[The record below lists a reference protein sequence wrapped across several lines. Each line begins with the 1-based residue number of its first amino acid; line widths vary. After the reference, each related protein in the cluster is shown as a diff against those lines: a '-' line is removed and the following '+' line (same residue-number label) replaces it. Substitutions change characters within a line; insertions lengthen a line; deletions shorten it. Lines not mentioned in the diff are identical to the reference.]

1 MDLDEIIPSILD
13 VRNLSTQFNTLDG
26 VVHAVN
32 NVSFTIDEGETMA
45 IVGESGCGKSVS
57 FMSLLR
63 LIPEPPGK
71 ITEGQGFFD
80 DGRTK
85 QDLLAMSKAEIRR
98 VRGSKIG
105 IVFQDP
111 LTSLNPIM
119 TVGRH
124 ISESLIQHKHLS
136 EKEARQQTIELLN
149 RVGISGASKRYT
161 NYPHQFS
168 GGMRQRVMIAI
179 AIACMPRILIADEPT
194 TALDV
199 TIQAQI
205 VGLITQLRD
214 ELKMAILWIT
224 HDLSVVAGMAD
235 RVMVMYGGMVAERA
249 RVDDLYEDPRHP
261 YTLGLLGALPRLDT
275 DETRRLVSIEGSPP
289 DLYAAPKHCQF
300 AFRCPYAFERCWNEI
315 PKIRA
320 VGPRHKLA
328 CFYDIPNGRPW
339 DGG

>member
-1 MDLDEIIPSILD
+1 MMDVNEVIPSILD
-13 VRNLSTQFNTLDG
+13 VQNLSVQFNTLDG
-26 VVHAVN
+26 IVHAVN
-32 NVSFTIDEGETMA
+32 NVSFTIDQGETMA

-57 FMSLLR
+57 FLSLLR
-63 LIPEPPGK
+63 LIPEPPGR
-71 ITEGQGFFD
+71 ITSGRAFFD

-85 QDLLAMSKAEIRR
+85 QDLLAMSKAEIRQ
-98 VRGSKIG
+98 VRGSHIG

-119 TVGRH
+119 PVGQQ
-124 ISESLIQHKHLS
+124 ISETLIEHKRIS
-136 EKEARQQTIELLN
+136 ERAARKQTIELLD
-149 RVGISGASKRYT
+149 RVGIPGAAKRYS

-205 VGLITQLRD
+205 VDLITHIRD

-261 YTLGLLGALPRLDT
+261 YTLGLLGALPRLDS

-289 DLYAAPKHCQF
+289 DLYTAPAHCQF
-300 AFRCPYAFERCWNEI
+300 AFRCPFAFERCWNEI
-315 PKIRA
+315 PQIRA

-328 CFYDIPNGRPW
+328 CFYDIPNRRPW
-339 DGG
+339 NG